1 MRIAICD
8 DDKLQLQHIQKE
20 LNQLLEEKGKSAEV
34 CTFSDADALI
44 DSIHTRKAD
53 IILLDIVMPLLSG
66 MDAAREIRSF
76 DKSAAIVFLTSS
88 SEFAVESYDVK
99 ASGYLL
105 KPIDSEKFRRVI
117 GECLAAADST
127 PDIVTFRTAVGYSSL
142 PLQSIEF
149 VEAQNKTV
157 RLTRTDGTAERFSE
171 TFASM
176 ETYLS
181 QEKGFFKCHRS
192 YIVNLACVDR
202 FTAGEILL
210 RSGATVPI
218 ARGSYR
224 PFHEAYFQFMF
235 SEEKK

>member
-8 DDKLQLQHIQKE
+8 DDVLQLQHIQSE
-20 LNQLLEEKGKSAEV
+20 LNQLLAEREKSAEV
-34 CTFSDADALI
+34 CVFSDADALI
-44 DSIHTRKAD
+44 DSIQTRKAD
-53 IILLDIVMPLLSG
+53 IIILDIIMPLLSG
-66 MDAAREIRSF
+66 MNAAREIRSF

-88 SEFAVESYDVK
+88 PEFAVESYDVK

-105 KPIDSEKFRRVI
+105 KPIDREKFRRVI
-117 GECLAAADST
+117 GECVTAADST

-157 RLTRTDGTAERFSE
+157 RLTRTDGTAESFSE
-171 TFASM
+171 TFANM

-181 QEKGFFKCHRS
+181 LEKGFFKCHRS
-192 YIVNLACVDR
+192 YIVNLSCVDH
-202 FTAGEILL
+202 FATGEIVL
-210 RSGATVPI
+210 RSGAIVPI
-218 ARGSYR
+218 ARGNYK
-224 PFHEAYFQFMF
+224 PFHEAYFRFMF